1 VDGGPVPRLQTARL
15 VLRGWHASDIEAHAA
30 MSADPEVMRYFGGPF
45 DREESWRRMATHAG
59 HWALRG
65 YGMWAVEREADGA
78 LLGRVGLWNPEGHPG
93 LEVGWHL
100 ARHAWGQGYAA
111 EAARAAIDWAWTV
124 LEAPRLISL
133 IHPENAASIRLAERL
148 GERLLR
154 HDTLDDEPVA
164 IFGIARPSA

>member
-1 VDGGPVPRLQTARL
+1 MRRAGGAWPRTPDIGRFADTACGPSSERPM
-15 VLRGWHASDIEAHAA
+15 VRCWGESASGTPRGIPASR
-30 MSADPEVMRYFGGPF
+30 SVGTSP
-45 DREESWRRMATHAG
+45 AT
-59 HWALRG
+59 
-65 YGMWAVEREADGA
+65 
-78 LLGRVGLWNPEGHPG
+78 PG
-93 LEVGWHL
+93 
-100 ARHAWGQGYAA
+100 GQGYAA

-133 IHPENAASIRLAERL
+133 IHPENAASIRLADRL